1 MRQFTLPDLGEG
13 LQEAEIVAWH
23 VNAGDHV
30 VADQP
35 LLSVETDKAVVEVP
49 SPWSGRIA
57 RVFAAKGDLVK
68 VGAALVEF
76 DEGPQQDSGT
86 VVGEIDRG
94 EPVLARPGVPAWG
107 SLPHRGAPDTSAVA
121 SNAGEMPDHAAG
133 RPPSRALPLLA
144 LPAVRALARKLDVDL
159 NLVQGTGAGG
169 TITRTDVERAAKGLA
184 DAGPAEPLKGMRR
197 AMAQR
202 MAAAHAEVVPTSVTD
217 EADIDDWPHGEDLTM
232 RLVGAIA
239 AACAA
244 EPALNAW
251 YNSAAAERR
260 LLKRIDLG
268 IAVDTG
274 DGLIVPVLRNVA
286 ERDARDLRAGLDR
299 MRADARARS
308 IPPDELRGA
317 TITLSNFG
325 MIGGRFASLVVVP
338 PQVAIVGAG
347 RAAPRVIAR
356 QGQIA
361 VRRVLPL
368 SLTFDHRVVTGGEA
382 ARFLVAL
389 KSDLERRSSQRT
401 APARST

>member
-1 MRQFTLPDLGEG
+1 MRQFMLPDLAEG
-13 LQEAEIVAWH
+13 LEEAEIVAWH

-57 RVFAAKGDLVK
+57 RLFGVKGDLVK
-68 VGAALVEF
+68 VGAPLVEF
-76 DEGPQQDSGT
+76 DEGPEQDAGT
-86 VVGEIDRG
+86 VVGQIDRG
-94 EPVLARPGVPAWG
+94 ESSPADTPVPLSQP
-107 SLPHRGAPDTSAVA
+107 
-121 SNAGEMPDHAAG
+121 
-133 RPPSRALPLLA
+133 RALLV

-159 NLVQGTGAGG
+159 NLVQGTGSGG
-169 TITRTDVERAAKGLA
+169 TITRIDVERAAKSLS

-202 MAAAHAEVVPTSVTD
+202 MATARAEVVPTTVTD
-217 EADIDDWPHGEDLTM
+217 EADIDDWPNGEDLTM
-232 RLVGAIA
+232 RLVSAIA
-239 AACAA
+239 AACAS

-251 YNSAAAERR
+251 YNSAAGERR
-260 LLKRIDLG
+260 LVKRIDLG
-268 IAVDTG
+268 MAVDTG
-274 DGLIVPVLRNVA
+274 DGLIVPVLRNVG
-286 ERDARDLRAGLDR
+286 ERDRKDLRAGLDR
-299 MRADARARS
+299 MRADAIARS
-308 IPPDELRGA
+308 IPAEELRGA

-347 RAAPRVIAR
+347 RAVPRVVPR

-361 VRRVLPL
+361 VRRILPL

-389 KSDLERRSSQRT
+389 KSDLER
-401 APARST
+401 